1 MAEMDAADEIRWGLR
16 DPPATSISEYPN
28 GFDVEDGGEYRV
40 DLAKPLGLSVEENM
54 DPDYKGHVI
63 VTRVASGGNAEL
75 AGVSLG
81 DEITGVNSLFE
92 DSVWRVEG
100 QGVDKVQQLIT
111 NCERETVVI
120 QLRRCAEAVMPMS
133 DTEALLIDSDLD
145 YVEQWK
151 AVYDDA
157 YPIEGE
163 IESDETADADK
174 YADTLKEWWDE
185 LPQPEPS
192 NEPSGDKSRELL
204 RGVPSLN
211 KGEGSGAF
219 AEARKWMEGQEG
231 GSSRWN

>member
-1 MAEMDAADEIRWGLR
+1 MGGWMAR
-16 DPPATSISEYPN
+16 T
-28 GFDVEDGGEYRV
+28 
-40 DLAKPLGLSVEENM
+40 
-54 DPDYKGHVI
+54 
-63 VTRVASGGNAEL
+63 VAFPS
-75 AGVSLG
+75 
-81 DEITGVNSLFE
+81 
-92 DSVWRVEG
+92 
-100 QGVDKVQQLIT
+100 
-111 NCERETVVI
+111 
-120 QLRRCAEAVMPMS
+120 
-133 DTEALLIDSDLD
+133 
-145 YVEQWK
+145 
-151 AVYDDA
+151 

-219 AEARKWMEGQEG
+219 AEARKWMEGQES